1 MNIHELISDRGDK
14 EAVNVEGA
22 LVPVSA
28 LKRLRD
34 EGYENLIVYTGSKV
48 FSVWGKNRA
57 ASFNEEELRER
68 FS

>member
-1 MNIHELISDRGDK
+1 MNIHELISGWNDK

-28 LKRLRD
+28 LKRLVD
-34 EGYENLIVYTGSKV
+34 EGYEDLMVYKGGKV

-68 FS
+68 VS